1 MSQSTKIRSTA
12 ILLAAAMAAAQHG
25 TPAAAQPAANPRDV
39 SASLRS
45 YFEQQA
51 ASGAF
56 SGAVIVARNGRPL
69 FEGAYGAANVET
81 GARNA
86 LDTRFN
92 LASLGKALTQVA
104 IWQLVQAGR
113 IDLDRTVGHYLPD
126 YPNEAVRTR
135 VTLRQLLTMRSGVG
149 SYWNDRFAARR
160 TAIRTIDDYLA
171 LFATD
176 PLEFEPGTSELYSNG
191 GYIILGKIIE
201 TVSGMSYADY
211 IARHVTGPAGMRDA
225 GFFAIDEQVDRLAI
239 GYTTESGPNEAPP
252 RVRHGDTSG
261 PASAPRPNSDQL
273 PGRGL
278 SAGGGYASVQ
288 DFLRFDQALR
298 GRRLLDAEHSALH
311 LGEAFANGGVSG
323 FVGGFP
329 GANTMFGMYGDGTTI
344 IVFANRDA
352 PAAMDATMAIIR
364 ILGLPAP
371 GMRRQAPPATP
382 PQQP

>member
-1 MSQSTKIRSTA
+1 MSQPIKIRSAA
-12 ILLAAAMAAAQHG
+12 ILLAAAMVASQQSA
-25 TPAAAQPAANPRDV
+25 PATAQPAAGPQDV
-39 SASLRS
+39 AVRLRS
-45 YFEQQA
+45 HFEQQA

-69 FEGAYGAANVET
+69 FEGAYGAANRET

-92 LASLGKALTQVA
+92 LASVGKVLTQVA

-160 TAIRTIDDYLA
+160 TAIRTTDDYLA

-211 IARHVTGPAGMRDA
+211 IARHVTGPAGMTDS
-225 GFFAIDEQVDRLAI
+225 GFFAIDEQVDRLAT
-239 GYTTESGPNEAPP
+239 GYTTESGPNETPP
-252 RVRHGDTSG
+252 SALHGEAST
-261 PASAPRPNSDQL
+261 PAVAPRPNTDQL

-278 SAGGGYASVQ
+278 SAGGGYASVR

-298 GRRLLDAEHSALH
+298 GHRLLDAEHTARH

-323 FVGGFP
+323 LVGGFP
-329 GANTMFGMYGDGTTI
+329 GANTMFGMYPDGTTI
-344 IVFANRDA
+344 IVFANQDA
-352 PAAMDATMAIIR
+352 PAAMEATMAIIR

-371 GMRRQAPPATP
+371 GPRRQAPPVTP